1 LNVGSIKVSLTT
13 RVIILSFIWILV
25 FGELRA
31 QQESLNQQA
40 LEYSYREQWDS
51 AIACYNRMSERPA
64 NYYFDRGMCYLLNTQ
79 FNEAKSDFSTYTELH
94 PKEADG
100 WLMLA
105 ESALYI
111 ENFQLAQRAASMFS
125 KLEGNNS
132 AAKFIY
138 ACALF
143 YQNKVVKSK
152 FYFKV
157 ANRQDPNAILPKTY
171 RTMFFNKSF
180 KSMQW
185 PSCFDS
191 INPGMSLVYPLN
203 FYEDQV
209 FQWHCKHINKKS
221 QVN

>member
-1 LNVGSIKVSLTT
+1 MNVGSIKVSLTIK
-13 RVIILSFIWILV
+13 VIILSV
-25 FGELRA
+25 FGVFAIGILCA
-31 QQESLNQQA
+31 QQELLNQQA
-40 LEYSYREQWDS
+40 LDYSYREQWDS
-51 AIACYNRMSERPA
+51 AIACYNRMPERNA
-64 NYYFDRGMCYLLNTQ
+64 NFYFDRGMCYLLNTQ
-79 FNEAKSDFSTYTELH
+79 FNEAKSDFSTQTELH

-138 ACALF
+138 ACALL

-152 FYFKV
+152 FYFKA

-171 RTMFFNKSF
+171 LTMVFHKSF

-185 PSCFDS
+185 PSCFNS
-191 INPGMSLVYPLN
+191 INAGKTLIYPSS

-209 FQWHCKHINKKS
+209 FQWHCIHISKKS
-221 QVN
+221 QVK